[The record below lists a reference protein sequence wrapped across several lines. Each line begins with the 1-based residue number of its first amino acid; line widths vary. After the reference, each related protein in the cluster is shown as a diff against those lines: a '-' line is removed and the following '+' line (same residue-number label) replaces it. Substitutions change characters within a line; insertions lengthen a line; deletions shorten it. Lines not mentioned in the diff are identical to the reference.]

1 MKGKNNMKKLCIIMA
16 LSMLSVTACSQTVSK
31 EEYESVVAEKEALE
45 SSAAAEKLDRVNKE
59 LNDSKPLTAV
69 QSWAETA
76 FGSCSTFASSDNQ
89 YIQCVVLSKKD
100 STADSVKT
108 IQDSMVSAWR
118 LLPTILTTY
127 DIPYQYLYIRFLNQD
142 NTPLIE
148 YVFTKSNGSYDLTT
162 FTIDPAHPE
171 ILQYLINTNKN

>member
-45 SSAAAEKLDRVNKE
+45 SSAAAEKLDKVTKDF
-59 LNDSKPLTAV
+59 NDSKRLIAV

-100 STADSVKT
+100 STADSAKA
-108 IQDSMVSAWR
+108 IQDSMAS
-118 LLPTILTTY
+118 ISS
-127 DIPYQYLYIRFLNQD
+127 FN
-142 NTPLIE
+142 
-148 YVFTKSNGSYDLTT
+148 
-162 FTIDPAHPE
+162 
-171 ILQYLINTNKN
+171 